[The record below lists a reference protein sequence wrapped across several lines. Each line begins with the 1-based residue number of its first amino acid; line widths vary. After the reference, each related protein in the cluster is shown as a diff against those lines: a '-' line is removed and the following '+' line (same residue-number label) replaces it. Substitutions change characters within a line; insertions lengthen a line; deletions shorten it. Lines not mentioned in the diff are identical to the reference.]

1 MTPLEIIKAFVESLM
16 TPDEFENQLRDN
28 PALSAVLQEGFSLP
42 NYVEE
47 PDLYTFAIGQDYS
60 NVESIFNTQ
69 VLLSSFLQSRAVE
82 HERSTRYED
91 LFNLLLK
98 VQPKWLSLSSGYLS
112 SLLEMAP
119 SQKPK
124 ELQAWL
130 KDKIKDE
137 FRYLKTSPKWLQAPA
152 WPIENGKPLVFVG
165 QLDVSDLSH
174 DTSQA
179 YVFFNAA
186 ANTFHTFKQSC

>member
-1 MTPLEIIKAFVESLM
+1 MTPLEIIKAFVESLI
-16 TPDEFENQLRDN
+16 TPEEFERHLHDN
-28 PALSAVLQEGFSLP
+28 PVLSAVLQEDFSLP
-42 NYVEE
+42 SYVEE

-82 HERSTRYED
+82 HERSKRYED

-98 VQPKWLSLSSGYLS
+98 VQPKWLSLPSSYLS
-112 SLLEMAP
+112 SLLDIAP
-119 SQKPK
+119 SQKTK

-137 FRYLKTSPKWLQAPA
+137 FRYLKTPPKWLQAPA
-152 WPIENGKPLVFVG
+152 WPIENGQPLVFVG

-179 YVFFNAA
+179 YVFFNVA

>member
-1 MTPLEIIKAFVESLM
+1 M
-16 TPDEFENQLRDN
+16 
-28 PALSAVLQEGFSLP
+28 LSAVLQEDFSLP
-42 NYVEE
+42 SYVEE
-47 PDLYTFAIGQDYS
+47 PDLYTFSIGQDYS
-60 NVESIFNTQ
+60 NVESTFNTQ

-82 HERSTRYED
+82 HERSKRYED

-98 VQPKWLSLSSGYLS
+98 VQPKWLSLPSSYLS
-112 SLLEMAP
+112 SLLDMAP
-119 SQKPK
+119 TKKTK

-130 KDKIKDE
+130 KDRIKDE
-137 FRYLKTSPKWLQAPA
+137 FRYLKTPPKWLQAPG

-179 YVFFNAA
+179 YVFFNTA
-186 ANTFHTFKQSC
+186 ANTFHTFKPSC